1 LSSPAIRIALRS
13 PLGALRNPGQPR
25 SWEARSDETQGL
37 LGAFCCEII
46 INMVIGER
54 VHSLRVAKKMTQ
66 QDIEDRTGLKRCY
79 LSRVENGNTVPSIHT
94 VEKLAAALEV
104 PMYRL
109 FYEGEGAPPG
119 APLFSRH
126 GKSAAA
132 EAKDI
137 ADRDQMMG
145 HLRRIWA
152 KLDSSSRNRLFTMA
166 NLMAERS
173 RPKPLFRK
181 RSGAPKKKP
190 LGQSSLS
197 KK

>member
-1 LSSPAIRIALRS
+1 M
-13 PLGALRNPGQPR
+13 NP
-25 SWEARSDETQGL
+25 EGL
-37 LGAFCCEII
+37 LRGFCCEII
-46 INMVIGER
+46 GNMVIGER
-54 VHSLRVAKKMTQ
+54 VRALRETRKMTQ

-109 FYEGEGAPPG
+109 FYDGEGAPPG

-126 GKSAAA
+126 GKSVATQ
-132 EAKDI
+132 AKDI
-137 ADRDQMMG
+137 ADYEQMMS

-152 KLDSSSRNRLFTMA
+152 KLDTRSRNRLFTMA
-166 NLMAERS
+166 NLMAERTRS
-173 RPKPLFRK
+173 KPPFRN
-181 RSGAPKKKP
+181 RSGAPKKRP
-190 LGQSSLS
+190 LDEASVT

>member
-1 LSSPAIRIALRS
+1 MRP
-13 PLGALRNPGQPR
+13 
-25 SWEARSDETQGL
+25 QGL
-37 LGAFCCEII
+37 RREFCCEII
-46 INMVIGER
+46 VNMVIGER
-54 VHSLRVAKKMTQ
+54 VRALRETKKMTQ
-66 QDIEDRTGLKRCY
+66 QDVEDRTGLKRCY

-94 VEKLAAALEV
+94 VEKLAVALEV

-109 FYEGEGAPPG
+109 FYEGEGPPPG

-132 EAKDI
+132 VAKDI
-137 ADRDQMMG
+137 AEHERMMG

-152 KLDSSSRNRLFTMA
+152 KLDKRSRNRLFTMA

-181 RSGAPKKKP
+181 RSGAPKKNP
-190 LGQSSLS
+190 LG
-197 KK
+197 